1 MAIFMGRLG
10 DFHAD
15 DFFALVETAAGA
27 DAVGQFRALALGA
40 FRERTGLDFPVGA
53 ALVPALARM
62 TPFWIRHFIPPLKTN
77 VKF

>member
-1 MAIFMGRLG
+1 MAIFMGILG

-15 DFFALVETAAGA
+15 DFFALVVAAVGA
-27 DAVGQFRALALGA
+27 DAVGQFRALALGT
-40 FRERTGLDFPVGA
+40 FRERTGLDFPVGT

-62 TPFWIRHFIPPLKTN
+62 TPFWIRHFVPPVESS